1 MPPRPLRLP
10 KLTLFTSGPQC
21 SLCEVAK
28 RDLAEVQKTA
38 PFHLALYD
46 IRRPAGPDPDEYD
59 RTTWRRLYQYDVPV
73 LHLSSDSSFDS
84 LAGRKGYGGRVMK
97 HRINKRKL
105 LVLVKQWTED
115 LNREGTEARATEEEA
130 RELCA
135 SPPPRV
141 TLPAST
147 PPPASNGTPPPP
159 LTHDPSCSAA
169 ASSSPPLFLITA
181 SPSSPVLDSH
191 YASFG
196 LGFSY
201 DYAPSSPSFDS
212 TSLPILG
219 ERRSPP
225 PSPPCPEGGPQILNH
240 LLPIRRCF
248 NCESPDHTL
257 AACPF
262 KRDPLAV
269 AANRA
274 AYQAEHGSGG
284 APQRRLNDFSP
295 STGEEDPTER
305 LRFLSFLDRFRPG
318 VVSEDLRNALG
329 MDGEEGRTTTEE
341 YPWTGRIRDHG
352 YPAGWTWEEG
362 EADPMEQVRARVEA
376 RRTRDE
382 VEWEDIAVLEIYG
395 EDKGSPPSASPATP
409 LAPPDREPDP
419 LPPPPP
425 RDTRPPPP
433 DEPPPPLPRDPPP
446 PLPPGPPPPLP
457 SDPPPLLP
465 RRRAPPFPAE
475 PRPTRLL
482 RRFADYRTA
491 LFDSRTHWV
500 AFSRGKWYAA
510 FNRPEP
516 RRGEESET
524 DGEEMDFGG
533 TSDEE

>member
-38 PFHLALYD
+38 PFHLDLYD

-97 HRINKRKL
+97 HRIDQRKL
-105 LVLVKQWTED
+105 QLL
-115 LNREGTEARATEEEA
+115 
-130 RELCA
+130 LCA
-135 SPPPRV
+135 SPPPPV
-141 TLPAST
+141 TIPAST

-225 PSPPCPEGGPQILNH
+225 PSPPCSEGGPQILNH

-274 AYQAEHGSGG
+274 AYQAEHGPGG
-284 APQRRLNDFSP
+284 APQRRLNDLSP
-295 STGEEDPTER
+295 SAGEEHSTQR

-329 MDGEEGRTTTEE
+329 MGGEEGRTTTEE
-341 YPWTGRIRDHG
+341 YPWMGRIRDHG

-362 EADPMEQVRARVEA
+362 EAGASLLVPAFRKRQGELMVLRRRGSERGSRHGERGTRSSGRTSPCSRSTA
-376 RRTRDE
+376 RTR
-382 VEWEDIAVLEIYG
+382 VPLSLRPLHLHLQRPLLLPIAIPILCLRL
-395 EDKGSPPSASPATP
+395 PQATP
-409 LAPPDREPDP
+409 ALHHP
-419 LPPPPP
+419 
-425 RDTRPPPP
+425 TN
-433 DEPPPPLPRDPPP
+433 
-446 PLPPGPPPPLP
+446 
-457 SDPPPLLP
+457 P
-465 RRRAPPFPAE
+465 RRLSP
-475 PRPTRLL
+475 
-482 RRFADYRTA
+482 
-491 LFDSRTHWV
+491 
-500 AFSRGKWYAA
+500 
-510 FNRPEP
+510 
-516 RRGEESET
+516 
-524 DGEEMDFGG
+524 
-533 TSDEE
+533 